1 MFVEQP
7 SRFVEELSMLAE
19 QLSVKPKNY
28 PAKAKHFYR
37 VVSMHFGQ
45 EQAKD
50 DVSIVCSYY
59 YLNKFHLGGSLPSR
73 WRTKKS

>member
-1 MFVEQP
+1 M
-7 SRFVEELSMLAE
+7 
-19 QLSVKPKNY
+19 Y
-28 PAKAKHFYR
+28 
-37 VVSMHFGQ
+37 FGQ

>member
-1 MFVEQP
+1 MFAEGL
-7 SRFVEELSMLAE
+7 SRFVEELSMFVE
-19 QLSVKPKNY
+19 QLSVKAKNY

-37 VVSMHFGQ
+37 VVSMYFGQ

>member
-19 QLSVKPKNY
+19 QLSVKQKNY